1 MDDLTIASSDTIDR
15 HWLETNAERGRESWK
30 RIPAHYE
37 NAEIT
42 NADIRSWVGRLLRDV
57 VVGTRAG
64 NPVLKRGRS
73 LLILGPVGTGKTF
86 EAFGVVRALTTSG
99 AGVSWQFVTAADLY
113 ATLRP
118 RAGSDSET
126 AFRTF
131 ADCRLLV
138 VDDLGAAKS
147 SEWVEEINYR
157 LVNHRYENELPTII
171 TSNLQAKDL
180 GPGLGD
186 RVTSRLA
193 EMTTRVVL
201 TGVDRRRA
209 A

>member
-1 MDDLTIASSDTIDR
+1 MDPIKIEPSGQIDR
-15 HWLETNAERGRESWK
+15 HWLETNAERGRESWS

-37 NAEIT
+37 NARIT
-42 NADIRSWVGRLLRDV
+42 NPEIWAWTDRLVRDV
-57 VVGTRAG
+57 VTSTRSG

-86 EAFGVVRALTTSG
+86 EAFGAVRDLSTSG
-99 AGVSWQFVTAADLY
+99 AAVSWQFVTAADLY

-118 RAGSDSET
+118 RAGSDSEKV
-126 AFRTF
+126 FRGF
-131 ADCRLLV
+131 ADSRLLV
-138 VDDLGAAKS
+138 IDDLGAAKS

-171 TSNLQAKDL
+171 TSNLTTKDL
-180 GPGLGD
+180 APGLGD

-201 TGVDRRRA
+201 AGSDRRRA